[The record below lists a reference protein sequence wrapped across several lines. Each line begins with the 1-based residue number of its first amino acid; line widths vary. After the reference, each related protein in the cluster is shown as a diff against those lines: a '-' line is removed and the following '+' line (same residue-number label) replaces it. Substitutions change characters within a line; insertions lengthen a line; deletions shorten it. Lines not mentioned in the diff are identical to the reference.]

1 MIAITPAWSASSPH
15 LPLIPK
21 RCAGNEVEL
30 NFGQNEVAGVLDGKN
45 LPLDHAFK
53 FHFGYF
59 S

>member
-45 LPLDHAFK
+45 LPLDHL
-53 FHFGYF
+53 
-59 S
+59 